1 MKFDTLSRS
10 TVKITLSEEDMREY
24 SLCAKNLSKKNA
36 ETKRALAGFLKKAK
50 LFRGFNTERLF
61 LEAFPCETGGCVLY
75 VSGLDEASE
84 NRKREISPLLCTVD
98 GLDSFVKLCAG
109 VYRFFDAEYSSA
121 YAENGRY
128 SLIVFAAAKQF
139 PSIIRV
145 MSEYGEVISDTREI
159 FRLYEHAISV
169 CPSGAA
175 RTFAKLM

>member
-1 MKFDTLSRS
+1 MKFDTLNRS

-24 SLCAKNLSKKNA
+24 SLYGKSLTKKNA
-36 ETKRALAGFLKKAK
+36 ETKRTLALFLKKAK

-61 LEAFPCETGGCVLY
+61 LEAFPSEKGGCVLY
-75 VSGLDEASE
+75 VSGLDETTES
-84 NRKREISPLLCTVD
+84 RKQDISPLLCTVD

-128 SLIVFAAAKQF
+128 SLIVFAAAKQL
-139 PSIIRV
+139 PLVKRV

-175 RTFAKLM
+175 RTFAMLI